1 MAISYQG
8 LVLVK
13 YLGVI
18 IDDELKWTAHVD
30 NLYNKLIEYTR
41 GMATLPKVTRSY

>member
-30 NLYNKLIEYTR
+30 NLYNKLIDILEAWQPSPR
-41 GMATLPKVTRSY
+41 